1 MAKTISGVM
10 ADAMEL
16 SREDRSALERFLRV
30 CNRAGLD
37 MEPQS
42 LRDAG
47 DARLWSLFNP
57 TADRAT
63 AGAHP

>member
-16 SREDRSALERFLRV
+16 SRADRTALERFLRV

-37 MEPQS
+37 LEPQS
-42 LRDAG
+42 IRDAG
-47 DARLWSLFNP
+47 DAKLWSLFNP
-57 TADRAT
+57 TSEAAT
-63 AGAHP
+63 TGAQP

>member
-16 SREDRSALERFLRV
+16 SREDRTALERFLRV

-37 MEPQS
+37 LEPKS
-42 LRDAG
+42 VRDAG
-47 DARLWSLFNP
+47 DAKLWSLFDP
-57 TADRAT
+57 ASQPAT
-63 AGAHP
+63 AGAHS